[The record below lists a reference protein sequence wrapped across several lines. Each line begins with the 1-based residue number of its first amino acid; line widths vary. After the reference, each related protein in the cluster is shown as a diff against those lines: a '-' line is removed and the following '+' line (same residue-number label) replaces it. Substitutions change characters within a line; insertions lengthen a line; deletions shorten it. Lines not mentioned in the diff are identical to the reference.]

1 VRFGWL
7 AVVVVACSGAPRK
20 IDPQHSAAPPAE
32 TNPTP
37 EPATDVKQAV
47 RRPVS
52 LEVLGLE
59 VNTPSGT
66 SAAAVRV
73 AARMTAVLRA
83 EAREYRAIHVGVA
96 NKELFDEKLI
106 SGCTTSTQCL
116 VGIGRRLG
124 VDQLLYGTVNEK
136 PDGFHISLTLFAV
149 NERGEQKW
157 TAVLHDF
164 DPDIQAAARYALSTL
179 VAAQRAYEDVWS
191 ARPIAGRWV
200 RYRFR

>member
-7 AVVVVACSGAPRK
+7 LVVVIACTGTQRRIDPPQGAPL
-20 IDPQHSAAPPAE
+20 PPEQNHA
-32 TNPTP
+32 P
-37 EPATDVKQAV
+37 EPATEVKQAV

-59 VNTPSGT
+59 VNTPAGV
-66 SAAAVRV
+66 SAV
-73 AARMTAVLRA
+73 AENVARRMTTVLRA
-83 EAREYRAIHVGVA
+83 EAREYRAIHLGVA

-106 SGCTTSTQCL
+106 SGCTTSTQCI

-124 VDQLLYGTVNEK
+124 VDQLLYGTVDEE

-149 NERGEQKW
+149 NERGDHEW
-157 TAVLHDF
+157 SVVLDDF

-191 ARPIAGRWV
+191 ARLIAPRWV